1 MDPPY
6 KPAQTDTL
14 LLYSTFSYSLLK
26 ESKVSGMKKSTQP
39 QPTEKKNIHTR
50 EEMYC
55 WNPEKMLDALLKTPE
70 KVEKEWPET
79 GLPKLVDKIT
89 KSYETFG
96 GMDHLEGKDL
106 PSKKVVIEVLEDLFT
121 ILFPGYL
128 GKEGTTKANIKYFLG
143 NTLTSIYTRLTNE
156 VEKSLKYICRKIT
169 ECPHDVCQKRGQV
182 VVKELLEKIP
192 EIRSLL
198 SGDIEAAYN
207 GDPAAVSTEE
217 VILSYPCVL
226 AIATYRIAHELYLR
240 GIPLIPRIMSEHMH
254 SLTGIDIH
262 PGAKIGKNFFIDHGT
277 GVVIG
282 ETAEIGDNVK
292 LYQGVT
298 LGALSF
304 PKDEEGNIIK
314 GRKRHPTVGNNVVIY
329 SGATLLGA
337 DAVVG
342 DNVVIGGNVWV
353 TSPVASGTKITIARP
368 ELKYKKKKV
377 STSSAKKG

>member
-1 MDPPY
+1 
-6 KPAQTDTL
+6 
-14 LLYSTFSYSLLK
+14 
-26 ESKVSGMKKSTQP
+26 
-39 QPTEKKNIHTR
+39 
-50 EEMYC
+50 
-55 WNPEKMLDALLKTPE
+55 
-70 KVEKEWPET
+70 
-79 GLPKLVDKIT
+79 
-89 KSYETFG
+89 
-96 GMDHLEGKDL
+96 MDHLEGKDL
-106 PSKKVVIEVLEDLFT
+106 PSKKVVTEVLEDLFT

-128 GKEGTTKANIKYFLG
+128 GKEGITKVNIKYFLG
-143 NTLTSIYTRLTNE
+143 NTLASVYTQLTSE

-169 ECPHDVCQKRGQV
+169 ECPHDVCQKRAQV

-192 EIRSLL
+192 EIRQLL
-198 SGDIEAAYN
+198 SGDIQAAYD

-240 GIPLIPRIMSEHMH
+240 GVPLIPRIMSEHMH

-262 PGAKIGKNFFIDHGT
+262 PGAVIGKNFFIDHGT

-304 PKDEEGNIIK
+304 PKDEKGNIIK
-314 GRKRHPTVGNNVVIY
+314 GRKRHPTIGNNVIIY

-337 DAVVG
+337 DAIVG
-342 DNVVIGGNVWV
+342 DNVVIGGNVWI
-353 TSPVASGTKITIARP
+353 TSRVAPGTQITIASP
-368 ELKYKKKKV
+368 ELKYKKNNQPSKH
-377 STSSAKKG
+377 G

>member
-1 MDPPY
+1 
-6 KPAQTDTL
+6 
-14 LLYSTFSYSLLK
+14 
-26 ESKVSGMKKSTQP
+26 MKQKSTRSQAA
-39 QPTEKKNIHTR
+39 EKKTIQTR
-50 EEMYC
+50 EEPYC
-55 WNPEKMLDALLKTPE
+55 WNPEKMLDALLKTPN
-70 KVEKEWPET
+70 KVEKAWLET

-89 KSYETFG
+89 KSYATFG
-96 GMDHLEGKDL
+96 GMDHLEGRDL

-128 GKEGTTKANIKYFLG
+128 GKEGTTKANIKYLLG

-156 VEKSLKYICRKIT
+156 AEKSLKYICRKVT
-169 ECPHDVCQKRGQV
+169 ECPHDVCQKRAHV

-192 EIRSLL
+192 EIRSFL

-282 ETAEIGDNVK
+282 ETTEIGDNVK

-304 PKDEEGNIIK
+304 PKDEEGKIIR

-377 STSSAKKG
+377 VTSSVKKG

>member
-1 MDPPY
+1 MKQNPTPQQ
-6 KPAQTDTL
+6 PA
-14 LLYSTFSYSLLK
+14 
-26 ESKVSGMKKSTQP
+26 
-39 QPTEKKNIHTR
+39 EKKNVQTGD
-50 EEMYC
+50 ETFC
-55 WNPEKMLDALLKTPE
+55 WNPEKMLDELLKNQD
-70 KVEKEWPET
+70 KVEEKWLGT
-79 GLPKLVDKIT
+79 RLPKLVDDIIG
-89 KSYETFG
+89 SYETIG

-121 ILFPGYL
+121 VLFPGYL
-128 GKEGTTKANIKYFLG
+128 GKEGITKANIKYFLG

-169 ECPHDVCQKRGQV
+169 ECPHDVCLKRAQV
-182 VVKELLEKIP
+182 VVKELLEEIP
-192 EIRSLL
+192 EIRRGL
-198 SGDIEAAYN
+198 SGDIEAAYS

-226 AIATYRIAHELYLR
+226 AITTYRIAHELYLR
-240 GIPLIPRIMSEHMH
+240 GIPLIPRIMSEHVH

-282 ETAEIGDNVK
+282 ETTEIGDNVK

-304 PKDEEGNIIK
+304 PKDEKGQIIK
-314 GRKRHPTVGNNVVIY
+314 GRKRHPTIGNNVVIY

-337 DAVVG
+337 DAIVG
-342 DNVVIGGNVWV
+342 DNVVIGGNVWI
-353 TSPVASGTKITIARP
+353 TSRVASGTQITIARP
-368 ELKYKKKKV
+368 ELKYTKKK
-377 STSSAKKG
+377 

>member
-1 MDPPY
+1 MKQ
-6 KPAQTDTL
+6 KPTRPQPA
-14 LLYSTFSYSLLK
+14 K
-26 ESKVSGMKKSTQP
+26 KKSLQS
-39 QPTEKKNIHTR
+39 R
-50 EEMYC
+50 EETYC
-55 WNPEKMLDALLKTPE
+55 WNPEKMLDTLLKNQE
-70 KVEKEWPET
+70 KVEEKWPET
-79 GLPKLVDKIT
+79 GLPTLVDDIVG
-89 KSYETFG
+89 SYEAIG

-121 ILFPGYL
+121 VLFPGYL
-128 GKEGTTKANIKYFLG
+128 GKEAITKANIKYFLG
-143 NTLTSIYTRLTNE
+143 NTLTSIYTRLTIE

-169 ECPHDVCQKRGQV
+169 ECPHDVCQKRAQV
-182 VVKELLEKIP
+182 VVKELLEDIP
-192 EIRSLL
+192 EIRKVL
-198 SGDIEAAYN
+198 SGDIAAAYS

-226 AIATYRIAHELYLR
+226 AITTYRIAHELYLR
-240 GIPLIPRIMSEHMH
+240 GVPLIPRIMSEHVH

-282 ETAEIGDNVK
+282 ETTEIGDNVK

-304 PKDEEGNIIK
+304 PKDEKGQVIK
-314 GRKRHPTVGNNVVIY
+314 GRKRHPTIGNNVVIY

-337 DAVVG
+337 EAVVG

-353 TSPVASGTKITIARP
+353 TSPVAAGTKLAIARP
-368 ELKYKKKKV
+368 ELNYKKKK
-377 STSSAKKG
+377 A

>member
-1 MDPPY
+1 
-6 KPAQTDTL
+6 
-14 LLYSTFSYSLLK
+14 
-26 ESKVSGMKKSTQP
+26 MKRKSTQP
-39 QPTEKKNIHTR
+39 QPTEENNIHTR
-50 EEMYC
+50 EETYC
-55 WNPEKMLDALLKTPE
+55 WNPDKMLDALLKNQE
-70 KVEKEWPET
+70 KGEEKWPEI
-79 GLPKLVDKIT
+79 GLPKLVDHLIG
-89 KSYETFG
+89 SYETIG

-121 ILFPGYL
+121 VLFPGYL
-128 GKEGTTKANIKYFLG
+128 GKEGITNANIKYFLG
-143 NTLTSIYTRLTNE
+143 NTLTSIYARLTVE

-169 ECPHDVCQKRGQV
+169 ECPHDVCQRRAQV
-182 VVKELLEKIP
+182 VVKELLEEIP
-192 EIRSLL
+192 EIRKVL

-226 AIATYRIAHELYLR
+226 AITTYRIAHELYLR
-240 GIPLIPRIMSEHMH
+240 GIPLIPRIMSEHVH

-282 ETAEIGDNVK
+282 ETTEIGDNVK

-304 PKDEEGNIIK
+304 PKDEKGQIIK
-314 GRKRHPTVGNNVVIY
+314 GRKRHPTIGNNVVIY

-342 DNVVIGGNVWV
+342 DNVVIGGNVWI

-368 ELKYKKKKV
+368 ELKYKKKKN
-377 STSSAKKG
+377 

>member
-1 MDPPY
+1 MKQKTKPPHPKGNKDP
-6 KPAQTDTL
+6 Q
-14 LLYSTFSYSLLK
+14 
-26 ESKVSGMKKSTQP
+26 
-39 QPTEKKNIHTR
+39 NR
-50 EEMYC
+50 EETYC
-55 WNPEKMLDALLKTPE
+55 WNAEKMLDTLLKTTE
-70 KVEKEWPET
+70 KAEKKWPET
-79 GLPKLVDKIT
+79 GLPKLVDKIM

-121 ILFPGYL
+121 VLFPGYL
-128 GKEGTTKANIKYFLG
+128 GKEGITKANIKYFLG
-143 NTLTSIYTRLTNE
+143 TTLTSVYTRLTNE
-156 VEKSLKYICRKIT
+156 VEKSLKYICRKISK
-169 ECPHDVCQKRGQV
+169 CPHDVCQKRAQV

-198 SGDIEAAYN
+198 SGDIQAAYN
-207 GDPAAVSTEE
+207 GDPAAISNEE

-226 AIATYRIAHELYLR
+226 AITTYRIAHELYIR
-240 GIPLIPRIMSEHMH
+240 GVPLIPRIMSEHVH

-304 PKDEEGNIIK
+304 PKDEKGHIIK

-337 DAVVG
+337 DAIIE
-342 DNVVIGGNVWV
+342 DNVVIGGNVWI
-353 TSPVASGTKITIARP
+353 TSPVASGTKIAIAPP
-368 ELKYKKKKV
+368 ELKYKKKK
-377 STSSAKKG
+377 SAVKRA

>member
-1 MDPPY
+1 MKQ
-6 KPAQTDTL
+6 KP
-14 LLYSTFSYSLLK
+14 
-26 ESKVSGMKKSTQP
+26 TQP
-39 QPTEKKNIHTR
+39 QPREKKKLQTR
-50 EEMYC
+50 EETHC
-55 WNPEKMLDALLKTPE
+55 WDPEKMLDALLKNQE
-70 KVEKEWPET
+70 KVEEKWPET
-79 GLPKLVDKIT
+79 GLPKLVDKIM

-96 GMDHLEGKDL
+96 SMDHLEGKDL

-121 ILFPGYL
+121 VLFPGYL
-128 GKEGTTKANIKYFLG
+128 GKEGITKANIKYFLG

-169 ECPHDVCQKRGQV
+169 KCPRDVCLKRAHV
-182 VVKELLEKIP
+182 VVKELLEEIP
-192 EIRSLL
+192 EIRKVL
-198 SGDIEAAYN
+198 SGDIEAAYS

-226 AIATYRIAHELYLR
+226 AITTYRIAHELYLR
-240 GIPLIPRIMSEHMH
+240 GVPLIPRIMSEHMH

-282 ETAEIGDNVK
+282 ETTEIGDNVK

-304 PKDEEGNIIK
+304 PKDEKGQIIR

-337 DAVVG
+337 DAIIG
-342 DNVVIGGNVWV
+342 DNVVIGGNVWI

-368 ELKYKKKKV
+368 ELNYKKKK
-377 STSSAKKG
+377 SAVKRA

>member
-1 MDPPY
+1 
-6 KPAQTDTL
+6 
-14 LLYSTFSYSLLK
+14 
-26 ESKVSGMKKSTQP
+26 MKQKSTRSP
-39 QPTEKKNIHTR
+39 PAEKKKMQTI
-50 EEMYC
+50 EETYC
-55 WNPEKMLDALLKTPE
+55 WNPDKMLDELLKNQE
-70 KVEKEWPET
+70 KMEEKWPET
-79 GLPKLVDKIT
+79 GLPKLVDEIVKN
-89 KSYETFG
+89 YETIG

-121 ILFPGYL
+121 VLFPGYL
-128 GKEGTTKANIKYFLG
+128 GKEGVTNVNIKYFLG
-143 NTLTSIYTRLTNE
+143 TTLISIYTRLTNE

-169 ECPHDVCQKRGQV
+169 ECPRDVCQQRAHV
-182 VVKELLEKIP
+182 VVKELLEEIP
-192 EIRSLL
+192 EIRKVL

-240 GIPLIPRIMSEHMH
+240 GVPLIPRIMSEHVH

-282 ETAEIGDNVK
+282 ETTEIGDNVK

-304 PKDEEGNIIK
+304 PKDEKGQIIK

-342 DNVVIGGNVWV
+342 DNVVIGGNVWI
-353 TSPVASGTKITIARP
+353 TSPVASGTQITIARP
-368 ELKYKKKKV
+368 GLKYKKKRK
-377 STSSAKKG
+377 T

>member
-1 MDPPY
+1 MKQKPPRSQ
-6 KPAQTDTL
+6 PA
-14 LLYSTFSYSLLK
+14 
-26 ESKVSGMKKSTQP
+26 
-39 QPTEKKNIHTR
+39 EKKKNQTR
-50 EEMYC
+50 EETYC

-70 KVEKEWPET
+70 KVEKKWPET
-79 GLPKLVDKIT
+79 GLPKLVDKII

-106 PSKKVVIEVLEDLFT
+106 PSKKIVIEVLEDLFT
-121 ILFPGYL
+121 VLFPGYL
-128 GKEGTTKANIKYFLG
+128 GKEDVTKANIKYFLG
-143 NTLTSIYTRLTNE
+143 STLTSIYTRLTDE
-156 VEKSLKYICRKIT
+156 VEKSLKYICRKVT
-169 ECPHDVCQKRGQV
+169 ACPHDVCQKRGQV
-182 VVKELLEKIP
+182 VVQQLLEKIP

-207 GDPAAVSTEE
+207 GDPAAISTEE

-226 AIATYRIAHELYLR
+226 AITTYRIAHELYLR
-240 GIPLIPRIMSEHMH
+240 GVPLIPRIMSEHVH

-304 PKDEEGNIIK
+304 PKDEEGRIIR

-329 SGATLLGA
+329 SGATLLGS
-337 DAVVG
+337 DAIIG
-342 DNVVIGGNVWV
+342 NNVVIGGNVWI
-353 TSPVASGTKITIARP
+353 TSKVPSGTKITIARP
-368 ELKYKKKKV
+368 ELNYKKKK
-377 STSSAKKG
+377 STAKRT